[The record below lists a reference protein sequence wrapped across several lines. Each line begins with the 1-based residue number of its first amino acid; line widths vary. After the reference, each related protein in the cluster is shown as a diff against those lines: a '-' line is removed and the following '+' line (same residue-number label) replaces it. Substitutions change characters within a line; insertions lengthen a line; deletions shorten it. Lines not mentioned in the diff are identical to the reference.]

1 MIFSVANF
9 KILYNYILKKALE
22 CDGLGCTI
30 LIFVNNDCDSLA
42 SLKIFTNLLKSDE
55 VQYQVIPAFSNGH
68 IVEELNNL
76 SESRYLRSLLFINC
90 GG

>member
-1 MIFSVANF
+1 MLYSVANF
-9 KILYNYILKKALE
+9 KVLYHYILKKALE

-30 LIFVNNDCDSLA
+30 FIFVNNDCDSLA
-42 SLKIFTNLLKSDE
+42 SLKILTTLLKSDE

-68 IVEELNNL
+68 IVSELDNL
-76 SESRYLRSLLFINC
+76 SESKYVRSLLFINC